1 MSSYMVVAGVSE
13 ALRQVLWQDLFDD
26 LETRQFFLSNQ
37 DIVFL
42 NPTETARNTANNLS
56 LWLYQVTENEY
67 VKNQPM
73 IRSNGSDSLSYTP
86 LAINLNYL
94 ITPFAHVANG
104 DGAARDEDHMVLGKV
119 MQIFHDNSII
129 YISDTVNDIHEELR
143 IIFKRMS
150 LEELTRVWEALRE
163 PYRLS
168 VCYEVRVTRIDSNR
182 IQQNAR
188 VIERSADHGE
198 VPSTATG

>member
-1 MSSYMVVAGVSE
+1 MVVAGVSD

-26 LETRQFFLSNQ
+26 LETRQFFLSIQ

-73 IRSNGSDSLSYTP
+73 IRSNGSDALNYTP

-104 DGAARDEDHMVLGKV
+104 DGATRDEDHMVLGKV

-129 YISDTVNDIHEELR
+129 YVRDTINDIHEELR